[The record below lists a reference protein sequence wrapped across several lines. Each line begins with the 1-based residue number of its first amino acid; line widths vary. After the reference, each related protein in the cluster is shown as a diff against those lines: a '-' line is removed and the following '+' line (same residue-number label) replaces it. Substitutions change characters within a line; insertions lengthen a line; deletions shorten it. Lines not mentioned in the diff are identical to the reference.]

1 MYPELK
7 DLQIAFKRHLMERA
21 PEVIDYIASTDV
33 LNNEMRLAI
42 YGNAYYARLME
53 ALESDYEALHTL
65 LGDEEFSGLCEEYI
79 DTYPSRH
86 PSLRWFG
93 RYMSRFL
100 ASHSRYEVHP
110 YLSELALFEWTF
122 IEAFDA
128 EDMPVATETDAA
140 KIPAEQWPQLRIQLH
155 PSVHW
160 FAYRWNI
167 LPVWKAATNEDA
179 VPEFVELD
187 DTGHCVVW
195 RQKLTT
201 QYRSMDMLEALV
213 LRCVKEN
220 KNFAQICEVLS
231 ELDIDP
237 EQVPMQAASIFKTWL
252 AQSMITGFLFD

>member
-7 DLQIAFKRHLMERA
+7 ELQVAFKRHLMKRA
-21 PEVIDYIASTDV
+21 PEVIDYIASTDD

-65 LGDEEFSGLCEEYI
+65 LGDEEFSRLCREYI
-79 DTYPSRH
+79 DTYPSQH

-93 RYMSRFL
+93 RHMSHYL
-100 ASHSRYEVHP
+100 ATHPRYEAHP
-110 YLSELALFEWTF
+110 YLSELARFEWTF

-128 EDMPVATETDAA
+128 EDAPIATETDAA
-140 KIPAEQWPQLRIQLH
+140 NIPPEQWPQLRIRLH

-167 LPVWKAATNEDA
+167 LPVWKATTHEEEI
-179 VPEFVELD
+179 PEFVQRD
-187 DTGHCVVW
+187 DTMHCVVW
-195 RQKLTT
+195 RQNLMT
-201 QYRSMDMLEALV
+201 QYRSMDRVEAVALQG
-213 LRCVKEN
+213 VKDN
-220 KNFAQICEVLS
+220 KNFAQICELLS

-252 AQSMITGFLFD
+252 AHGMISGFLLD